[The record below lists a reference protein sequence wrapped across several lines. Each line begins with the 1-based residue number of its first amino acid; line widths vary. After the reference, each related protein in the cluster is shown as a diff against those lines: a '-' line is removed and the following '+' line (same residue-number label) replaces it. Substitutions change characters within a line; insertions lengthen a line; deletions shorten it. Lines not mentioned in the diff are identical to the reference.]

1 MTAEPHYTD
10 EGSFTFKI
18 VALKDKLTETC
29 VSQVQVALKP
39 INTDPGNGFFDRHI
53 LLTKYN
59 PKADIGRSTKR
70 DARLAAQP
78 NNGWFDSPS
87 ISVMDIGSLHGTYVN
102 NSRIVQRQVRKLT
115 TGDILRFGAPI
126 QKGRDIFQA
135 CEVKV
140 VLKQGS
146 SNPGERPLVFK
157 VPDSTDDE
165 DNISDVDEA
174 VDSSVAILRRAGMAS
189 SRPEE
194 TATVSAIDLT
204 EVEASAVKYADA
216 SGIQQLSD
224 EATPD
229 DKPIFERDRLRWIP
243 ETIENLDDESESDT
257 SPHNSNSSIVVD
269 TDEESSYSN
278 NEEHDDD
285 ERCDGSEYV
294 AVESDFDHNKSHEE
308 DSAAQE
314 ATGSSQ
320 AVSDQNHSPDA
331 QTFAVETSVPSPR
344 NANVGAVSMFS
355 ISRPLAN
362 HLESSAG
369 DPSTVQIAK
378 AEYFAAREHNRQ
390 VHVSHGDKLEE
401 TTQCSSVDLAED
413 DGPSVSFSTSHPTT
427 NIFGPSESST
437 CTTTAALLASGE
449 EFLPTPIVEGSPAEG
464 NILEDFFDDTSA
476 FSYETSKT
484 TVGRTDDNAILL
496 EIEKTGLT
504 NEGDVELPPFHPPEA
519 KRPSRKR
526 KSDDIS
532 VLLPAEVEPDS
543 SQTQLESS
551 QPVVNLGNPSAWS
564 SDGPEITYTD
574 LASFSERPVKRL
586 RRAAEILG
594 YAALGGVAVMSALI
608 ATAPAL

>member
-1 MTAEPHYTD
+1 MAAEPHYTD
-10 EGSFTFKI
+10 E
-18 VALKDKLTETC
+18 
-29 VSQVQVALKP
+29 VQVALKS
-39 INTDPGNGFFDRHI
+39 INTDPENSFLDRHI

-59 PKADIGRSTKR
+59 TKADIGRSTKR

-78 NNGWFDSPS
+78 NNGWFDSPVMSRSHARLLFCPKLNS
-87 ISVMDIGSLHGTYVN
+87 ISVMDTGSLHGTYVN
-102 NSRIVQRQVRKLT
+102 NSRVVPRQLRKLT
-115 TGDILRFGAPI
+115 SGDILRFGAPI
-126 QKGRDIFQA
+126 QKGRETFQA

-165 DNISDVDEA
+165 DDISDVDAA

-194 TATVSAIDLT
+194 TATASTIDLT
-204 EVEASAVKYADA
+204 EEEASAVESADA
-216 SGIQQLSD
+216 SGIKELPD
-224 EATPD
+224 ETTPD

-243 ETIENLDDESESDT
+243 ETIDNLDDESESGT
-257 SPHNSNSSIVVD
+257 SPHSSNFSILVD
-269 TDEESSYSN
+269 TDEESSNSN
-278 NEEHDDD
+278 KEEHQDG
-285 ERCDGSEYV
+285 ERCDGSEYD
-294 AVESDFDHNKSHEE
+294 AVESDLDHNNSHEE

-314 ATGSSQ
+314 ATGASQ
-320 AVSDQNHSPDA
+320 TISDQKHSPDA
-331 QTFAVETSVPSPR
+331 QTFAIETSVPSPR
-344 NANVGAVSMFS
+344 SASVDAVSMFA

-369 DPSTVQIAK
+369 DPSWVQTAK
-378 AEYFAAREHNRQ
+378 AEYLAAREHNRQ
-390 VHVSHGDKLEE
+390 VHVSYGDELEE
-401 TTQCSSVDLAED
+401 TTQRSSVDIAED
-413 DGPSVSFSTSHPTT
+413 DGPSVSFLTSHPTT
-427 NIFGPSESST
+427 NVFGPSESST

-449 EFLPTPIVEGSPAEG
+449 KFLPTPIFEESPAEG
-464 NILEDFFDDTSA
+464 NILEELIDDTSA
-476 FSYETSKT
+476 FSYETSKK
-484 TVGRTDDNAILL
+484 TVGQTDQNTILP

-504 NEGDVELPPFHPPEA
+504 NEEDDELPPSHLPDS

-532 VLLPAEVEPDS
+532 ALLPAEVEPDS
-543 SQTQLESS
+543 SQIQPESS
-551 QPVVNLGNPSAWS
+551 QPVINLETASALS
-564 SDGPEITYTD
+564 SDVPEMTYTD

>member
-1 MTAEPHYTD
+1 MAVEPHYTD
-10 EGSFTFKI
+10 E
-18 VALKDKLTETC
+18 
-29 VSQVQVALKP
+29 VQVALKS
-39 INTDPGNGFFDRHI
+39 INTDPENGFFDRHI

-59 PKADIGRSTKR
+59 TKADIGRSTKR

-78 NNGWFDSPS
+78 NNGWFDSPVMSRSHARLLFCPKLNS

-102 NSRIVQRQVRKLT
+102 NSRVVQRQVRKLT
-115 TGDILRFGAPI
+115 SGDILRFGAPI

-194 TATVSAIDLT
+194 TATVSTIDLT
-204 EVEASAVKYADA
+204 EGEASAVKHADP
-216 SGIQQLSD
+216 SGIKELSD
-224 EATPD
+224 ETTPD
-229 DKPIFERDRLRWIP
+229 DKPVLERDRLRWIP
-243 ETIENLDDESESDT
+243 ETIENLDDESESGT
-257 SPHNSNSSIVVD
+257 SLHNSNSSIVVD

-278 NEEHDDD
+278 KDEHHDD
-285 ERCDGSEYV
+285 ERCVRSEYV
-294 AVESDFDHNKSHEE
+294 AVESDFDHNNSHEE

-314 ATGSSQ
+314 ATGSLQ
-320 AVSDQNHSPDA
+320 AVSDQKNSPDA
-331 QTFAVETSVPSPR
+331 QTFAIETSVPSPR
-344 NANVGAVSMFS
+344 SANVDAVSMFV

-362 HLESSAG
+362 HPESCARDSSSA
-369 DPSTVQIAK
+369 QIAK

-390 VHVSHGDKLEE
+390 VHLSHGDKLEE
-401 TTQCSSVDLAED
+401 TTQRSSVDIAED

-449 EFLPTPIVEGSPAEG
+449 KFLPTPIVEESPAEG
-464 NILEDFFDDTSA
+464 NVLEDLFDDASA
-476 FSYETSKT
+476 FSYETSKK
-484 TVGRTDDNAILL
+484 TVRQTDHNTILP

-504 NEGDVELPPFHPPEA
+504 NEEDVELPPSHPPDA

-526 KSDDIS
+526 KSGDIS
-532 VLLPAEVEPDS
+532 ALLPAEVEPHS

-551 QPVVNLGNPSAWS
+551 QPVINLETPAAWS

-574 LASFSERPVKRL
+574 LASSSERPVKRL